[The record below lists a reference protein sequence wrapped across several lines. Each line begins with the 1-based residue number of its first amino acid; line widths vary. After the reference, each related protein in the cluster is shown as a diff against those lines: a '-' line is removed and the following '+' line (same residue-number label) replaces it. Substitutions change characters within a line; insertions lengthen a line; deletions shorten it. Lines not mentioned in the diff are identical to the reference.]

1 LSRLQ
6 RGAFMSKYLLLI
18 FTCDFYTL
26 DKDIQEQVYQQF
38 YLLVYPMIYFILRDH
53 SAVEDIVQESFLRA
67 VRKAPT
73 LKEMD
78 KYESWLK
85 KLTRNVTLN
94 HLRKHKRNRE
104 ELEAELVL
112 MTMEAAPAQESLVP
126 LEKEVELKLM
136 REAIIKYI
144 NQLSPSYRQI
154 IAMKWIHNLTY
165 KEMAGEL
172 GVTEGV
178 IRQRL
183 FRARE
188 AIKQKLLA
196 EWGTVHE

>member
-1 LSRLQ
+1 
-6 RGAFMSKYLLLI
+6 MSKYLTLI

-26 DKDIQEQVYQQF
+26 DKGVQEQVYQEF

-53 SAVEDIVQESFLRA
+53 AGVEDIIQESFLRA
-67 VRKAPT
+67 VSKAPT
-73 LKEMD
+73 LKEID
-78 KYESWLK
+78 KYEGWVK

-104 ELEAELVL
+104 ELETDLILV
-112 MTMEAAPAQESLVP
+112 TKEAAPTSEYLVP
-126 LEKEVELKLM
+126 LEKEVELKHM

-154 IAMKWIHNLTY
+154 IAMKWIHNLSY
-165 KEMAGEL
+165 KEMASEL

-188 AIKQKLLA
+188 AIRQKLLE
-196 EWGTVHE
+196 EWGSLHE

>member
-1 LSRLQ
+1 
-6 RGAFMSKYLLLI
+6 MSKYLTLI

-26 DKDIQEQVYQQF
+26 DIALQEQVYQEF

-53 SAVEDIVQESFLRA
+53 AGVEDIIQESFLRV
-67 VRKAPT
+67 VRKAPM
-73 LKEMD
+73 LKEID
-78 KYESWLK
+78 KYESWVK
-85 KLTRNVTLN
+85 KLARNVTLN

-104 ELEAELVL
+104 ELEAELILV
-112 MTMEAAPAQESLVP
+112 TKEVAPTSEYWVP

-136 REAIIKYI
+136 REAIVTYI

-154 IAMKWIHNLTY
+154 IAMKWIHNLSY
-165 KEMAGEL
+165 KEMASEL
-172 GVTEGV
+172 DVTEGV

-188 AIKQKLLA
+188 AIRQRLI
-196 EWGTVHE
+196 EDWGTFHE

>member
-1 LSRLQ
+1 
-6 RGAFMSKYLLLI
+6 MSKYLMLI
-18 FTCDFYTL
+18 FTSDFYSL
-26 DKDIQEQVYQQF
+26 DKDIQEQVYQEF

-53 SAVEDIVQESFLRA
+53 SAVEDIIQESFIRA
-67 VRKAPT
+67 VGKAPM
-73 LKEMD
+73 LKEID

-104 ELEAELVL
+104 ELEAEFVL
-112 MTMEAAPAQESLVP
+112 ISKEAAPAAEHLVP

-154 IAMKWIHNLTY
+154 IAMKWIHNLSY
-165 KEMAGEL
+165 KDMAVEL

-188 AIKQKLLA
+188 AIKQKLLD
-196 EWGTVHE
+196 EWGSLHE

>member
-1 LSRLQ
+1 
-6 RGAFMSKYLLLI
+6 MSKYLMLI
-18 FTCDFYTL
+18 FTGDFYSL
-26 DKDIQEQVYQQF
+26 DKDIQEQVYQEF

-53 SAVEDIVQESFLRA
+53 AAVEDIIQESFLRA
-67 VRKAPT
+67 VGKAPM
-73 LKEMD
+73 LKEID

-104 ELEAELVL
+104 ELESELGLV
-112 MTMEAAPAQESLVP
+112 TKEAAPSAEHLVP

-154 IAMKWIHNLTY
+154 IAMKWIHNLSY
-165 KEMAGEL
+165 KDMAIEL

-188 AIKQKLLA
+188 AIKQKLLE
-196 EWGTVHE
+196 EWGTLHE